1 MMAWIQAHQ
10 ELGRHPKLLKLAGEL
25 RIHRAQALGH
35 LLSLW
40 WWALDYRPEGDLSAL
55 TSAEISAA
63 SDWPGDADRFLAGL
77 QTTGFLDQDG
87 RIHDWYEYAGKLVVA
102 RKKDAER
109 KRVERALS
117 GSPPGP
123 PGELRPLDI
132 HRMSDVEKS
141 RVEKTKQTH
150 TPRALPAAPWGD
162 NNSEKKVVKLT
173 DVQRVVLCF
182 KAVMNIPM
190 DNKDW
195 DSVYFK
201 RYTRPAKDLLALFGG
216 DMAKVGDCIDQV
228 VGALERKRL
237 SWTPETIVKHASSWM
252 TGALMR

>member
-1 MMAWIQAHQ
+1 M
-10 ELGRHPKLLKLAGEL
+10 
-25 RIHRAQALGH
+25 
-35 LLSLW
+35 
-40 WWALDYRPEGDLSAL
+40 
-55 TSAEISAA
+55 
-63 SDWPGDADRFLAGL
+63 
-77 QTTGFLDQDG
+77 
-87 RIHDWYEYAGKLVVA
+87 
-102 RKKDAER
+102 
-109 KRVERALS
+109 
-117 GSPPGP
+117 
-123 PGELRPLDI
+123 
-132 HRMSDVEKS
+132 
-141 RVEKTKQTH
+141 
-150 TPRALPAAPWGD
+150 
-162 NNSEKKVVKLT
+162 T